1 VSDSQNFYLRRAF
14 EYEVKAR
21 AADNLA
27 EKCALMD
34 TARAYRDVALYARVN
49 KAGVSKE
56 TDTAIQALAER
67 MTRS

>member
-1 VSDSQNFYLRRAF
+1 MSDSQNFYLRRAF

-21 AADNLA
+21 AADDHA

-34 TARAYRDVALYARVN
+34 TAQAYRDVALYARVN
-49 KAGVSKE
+49 KTGVSQE